1 MISRAHKIKLK
12 PNKAQAV
19 MLSKTAGTAR
29 YAYNWALAETYK
41 GWKDTGKNP
50 SVYELDSRWT
60 AEKPEWAS
68 ETARTSQTRAIL
80 NTKSAY
86 KKFFENLKA
95 GVYAGKQVIHPSFKR
110 KGVHDSFYVDNAH
123 AKLCGKH
130 IKLPRIGSVRMTEK
144 LRYSDCKIM
153 SYTVSHEADGWY
165 VSVQV
170 ELDEELR
177 SSSDSFV
184 GVDVGCKVLAIASD
198 GTECKT
204 PGMLKD
210 LERQLKR
217 KQRLLARKA
226 RGSKNRAKAR
236 IKVAK
241 AYKRIRNVKQDA
253 MHKFTATI
261 AKNHGVVVIE
271 DLDVKGMKE
280 GNNKYVRKG
289 VQQSCMSEIHR
300 QLMYKCNSY
309 IKVDRYYPSSKTCSS
324 CGFHKADLLL
334 GERTFVCPSCGL
346 TIDRDLNAALNLL
359 HEGIRICTVQSARC
373 EIYTEGHSGCAC
385 GGSKSP
391 SKQEVLL

>member
-12 PNKAQAV
+12 PNKVQAV

-41 GWKDTGKNP
+41 GWKETGKNP
-50 SVYELDSRWT
+50 SVYELDKRWT

-86 KKFFENLKA
+86 KKFIENLKA
-95 GVYAGKQVIHPSFKR
+95 GVYVGKQVEHPRFKR
-110 KGVHDSFYVDNAH
+110 KGVHDSFYVDNVH

-130 IKLPRIGSVRMTEK
+130 IKLPRVGSVRMTEF

-153 SYTVSHEADGWY
+153 SYTVSHDADGWY

-170 ELDEELR
+170 EMEEEVR
-177 SSSDSFV
+177 SFSNSFI
-184 GVDVGCKVLAIASD
+184 GVDVGCKSLAVASD

-217 KQRLLARKA
+217 KQRLLARKQK
-226 RGSKNRAKAR
+226 GSKNRAKAR
-236 IKVAK
+236 IKVAR
-241 AYKRIRNVKQDA
+241 AYQRIRNIKRDA
-253 MHKFTATI
+253 VHKFTAAI
-261 AKNHGVVVIE
+261 AKNHGIAVME
-271 DLDVKGMKE
+271 DLDVKTMQENADKRT
-280 GNNKYVRKG
+280 RKG
-289 VQQSCMSEIHR
+289 VHNSCMSEVHR

-309 IKVDRYYPSSKTCSS
+309 IKVDRYFPSSKTCSS
-324 CGFHKADLLL
+324 CGYHKADLLL

-346 TIDRDLNAALNLL
+346 TIDRDFNAALNLL
-359 HEGIRICTVQSARC
+359 HEGIRI
-373 EIYTEGHSGCAC
+373 YTAGHAESAC
-385 GGSKSP
+385 G
-391 SKQEVLL
+391 EAR

>member
-29 YAYNWALAETYK
+29 YAYNWALAEAYK
-41 GWKDTGKNP
+41 GWKDTGKHP
-50 SVYELDSRWT
+50 SVYKLANRWT
-60 AEKPEWAS
+60 VEKPEWAS

-86 KKFFENLKA
+86 KKFIENLKA
-95 GVYAGKQVIHPSFKR
+95 GIYAGKQVIHPSFKR
-110 KGVHDSFYVDNAH
+110 KGVHDSFYVDNTH

-130 IKLPRIGSVRMTEK
+130 IKLPKVGSVRMREL

-153 SYTVSHEADGWY
+153 SYTISCEAGEWY
-165 VSVQV
+165 ASVQV
-170 ELDEELR
+170 ELAEEVR

-198 GTECKT
+198 GTECRT

-226 RGSKNRAKAR
+226 KGSKNRVKAR
-236 IKVAK
+236 LKVAK

-253 MHKFTATI
+253 MHKFTATM

-289 VQQSCMSEIHR
+289 VQQSCMSEVHR

-324 CGFHKADLLL
+324 CGYHKADLLL

-346 TIDRDLNAALNLL
+346 TIDRDFNAALNLL
-359 HEGIRICTVQSARC
+359 HEGIRICTA
-373 EIYTEGHSGCAC
+373 GHAGSAC
-385 GGSKSP
+385 G
-391 SKQEVLL
+391 EAR

>member
-41 GWKDTGKNP
+41 GWKETGKNP
-50 SVYELDSRWT
+50 SVYELDKRWT

-80 NTKSAY
+80 NIKSSY
-86 KKFFENLKA
+86 KKFIENLKA
-95 GVYAGKQVIHPSFKR
+95 GVYAGKQVEHPSFKR
-110 KGVHDSFYVDNAH
+110 KGVHDSFYVDNTH

-130 IKLPRIGSVRMTEK
+130 IKLPKVGSVRMREL

-153 SYTVSHEADGWY
+153 SYTISCEAGEWY
-165 VSVQV
+165 ASVQV
-170 ELDEELR
+170 ELDEEVR

-184 GVDVGCKVLAIASD
+184 GVDVGCKSLAIASD

-204 PGMLKD
+204 LGMLKD

-217 KQRLLARKA
+217 KQRLLSRKA
-226 RGSKNRAKAR
+226 NGSKNRAKAR
-236 IKVAK
+236 IKVAR
-241 AYKRIRNVKQDA
+241 AYQRIRNIKQDA
-253 MHKFTATI
+253 VHKFTAAI
-261 AKNHGVVVIE
+261 AKNHGIVVME

-280 GNNKYVRKG
+280 GCNKLVRKG
-289 VQQSCMSEIHR
+289 VHQSCMAEVHR

-324 CGFHKADLLL
+324 CGYHKADLLL
-334 GERTFVCPSCGL
+334 GDRTFDCPSCGL
-346 TIDRDLNAALNLL
+346 TIDRDFNAALNLL
-359 HEGIRICTVQSARC
+359 HEGIRI
-373 EIYTEGHSGCAC
+373 YTAGHAESAC
-385 GGSKSP
+385 GGSKNP

>member
-41 GWKDTGKNP
+41 GWKETGKSP
-50 SVYELDSRWT
+50 SVYELDKRWT

-80 NTKSAY
+80 NTKNSY
-86 KKFFENLKA
+86 KKFIENLKA
-95 GVYAGKQVIHPSFKR
+95 GVYAGKQVEHPRFKR

-130 IKLPRIGSVRMTEK
+130 IKLPRVGRVRMTEF

-153 SYTVSHEADGWY
+153 SYTVSHDADGWY

-170 ELDEELR
+170 EMEEEVR
-177 SSSDSFV
+177 SSSNSFV
-184 GVDVGCKVLAIASD
+184 GVDVGCKVLAITSD

-204 PGMLKD
+204 PGMLKN

-217 KQRLLARKA
+217 KQRLLARKQK
-226 RGSKNRAKAR
+226 GSKNRAKAR
-236 IKVAK
+236 FAVAR
-241 AYKRIRNVKQDA
+241 AYKRINNVKQDA
-253 MHKFTATI
+253 VHKFTAAI
-261 AKNHGVVVIE
+261 AKNHGIAVME
-271 DLDVKGMKE
+271 DLDVKAMQESADKRT
-280 GNNKYVRKG
+280 RKG
-289 VQQSCMSEIHR
+289 VHNSCMSEVHR
-300 QLMYKCNSY
+300 QLMYKCNNY

-324 CGFHKADLLL
+324 CGYHKADLLL

-346 TIDRDLNAALNLL
+346 TIDRDFNAALNLL
-359 HEGIRICTVQSARC
+359 HEGIRIYTVQSARC
-373 EIYTEGHSGCAC
+373 EICTVGHAGSAC
-385 GGSKSP
+385 G
-391 SKQEVLL
+391 EAR

>member
-41 GWKDTGKNP
+41 GWKETGKNP

-60 AEKPEWAS
+60 TEKPEWAS

-130 IKLPRIGSVRMTEK
+130 IKLPRVGSVRMTEK

-170 ELDEELR
+170 EMDEEVR
-177 SSSDSFV
+177 SYSDSFV

-198 GTECKT
+198 GTECRT

-217 KQRLLARKA
+217 KQRLLSRKQK
-226 RGSKNRAKAR
+226 GSKNRAKAR
-236 IKVAK
+236 LKVAK

-289 VQQSCMSEIHR
+289 VQQSCMSEVHR

-346 TIDRDLNAALNLL
+346 AIDRDLNAALNLL
-359 HEGIRICTVQSARC
+359 HEGIRIYTV
-373 EIYTEGHSGCAC
+373 GHTGSAC
-385 GGSKSP
+385 GEVDGTSM
-391 SKQEVLL
+391 KQEVLL

>member
-29 YAYNWALAETYK
+29 YAYNWALAEAYK
-41 GWKDTGKNP
+41 SWKDTGKNP
-50 SVYELDSRWT
+50 SVYELSNRWT

-123 AKLCGKH
+123 AKLCGRH
-130 IKLPRIGSVRMTEK
+130 IKLPRVGSVRMREL
-144 LRYSDCKIM
+144 LRYSDCKIR
-153 SYTVSHEADGWY
+153 SYTVSHDADGWY

-170 ELDEELR
+170 EMEEEVR
-177 SSSDSFV
+177 SSSSSFV
-184 GVDVGCKVLAIASD
+184 GVDVGCKSFAIASD

-204 PGMLKD
+204 PGMFKN

-217 KQRLLARKA
+217 KQRLLARKQK
-226 RGSKNRAKAR
+226 GSKNRAKAR

-241 AYKRIRNVKQDA
+241 AYQRIRNIKQDA
-253 MHKFTATI
+253 VHKFTAAI
-261 AKNHGVVVIE
+261 AKNHGIAVME
-271 DLDVKGMKE
+271 DLDVKSMQENADKHI
-280 GNNKYVRKG
+280 RKG
-289 VQQSCMSEIHR
+289 VHNSCMSEVHR

-324 CGFHKADLLL
+324 CEYHKADLLL
-334 GERTFVCPSCGL
+334 GERTFICPSCGL
-346 TIDRDLNAALNLL
+346 TINRDFNAAINLL
-359 HEGIRICTVQSARC
+359 HEGTR
-373 EIYTEGHSGCAC
+373 IYTEGHSGSAC
-385 GGSKSP
+385 G
-391 SKQEVLL
+391 EAR

>member
-29 YAYNWALAETYK
+29 YAYNWALAR
-41 GWKDTGKNP
+41 WK
-50 SVYELDSRWT
+50 ELYDQGVRTSYVELSREWT
-60 AEKPEWAS
+60 KDRPEWAS
-68 ETARTSQTRAIL
+68 EVADGAPRRAIMNL
-80 NTKSAY
+80 DKAY
-86 KKFFENLKA
+86 KSFFKGA
-95 GVYAGKQVIHPSFKR
+95 SKYPTFHKKGR
-110 KGVHDSFYVDNAH
+110 KDSFYIANSKATIYGN
-123 AKLCGKH
+123 K
-130 IKLPRIGSVRMTEK
+130 IRLPLIGRVRMTEF

-153 SYTVSHEADGWY
+153 SCTVSHEADGWY

-170 ELDEELR
+170 ELEEEVR

-184 GVDVGCKVLAIASD
+184 GVDVGCKLLAIASD
-198 GTECKT
+198 GTQCKT
-204 PGMLKD
+204 PSMLKN

-226 RGSKNRAKAR
+226 NGSKNRAKAR
-236 IKVAK
+236 FAVAR
-241 AYKRIRNVKQDA
+241 AYKRINNVKQDA
-253 MHKFTATI
+253 MHKFTAAI

-271 DLDVKGMKE
+271 DLDVKGMQE

-289 VQQSCMSEIHR
+289 VQQSCMSEVHR

-324 CGFHKADLLL
+324 CGYYKADLLL
-334 GERTFVCPSCGL
+334 GEKTFVCPSCGL

-359 HEGIRICTVQSARC
+359 HEGIRIYTVQSTRC
-373 EIYTEGHSGCAC
+373 EICTEGHSGCAC
-385 GGSKSP
+385 G
-391 SKQEVLL
+391 EAH

>member
-12 PNKAQAV
+12 PNKVQAV

-50 SVYELDSRWT
+50 SVYELDKRWT
-60 AEKPEWAS
+60 AEKPEWSS

-86 KKFFENLKA
+86 KKFIENLKA
-95 GVYAGKQVIHPSFKR
+95 GVYAGKQVEHPRFKR

-130 IKLPRIGSVRMTEK
+130 IKLPRVGSVRMTEF

-153 SYTVSHEADGWY
+153 SYTISCEAGEWY
-165 VSVQV
+165 ASVQV
-170 ELDEELR
+170 ELEEEVR
-177 SSSDSFV
+177 SSSNSFV

-198 GTECKT
+198 GTECRT

-226 RGSKNRAKAR
+226 NGSKNRAKAR

-241 AYKRIRNVKQDA
+241 AYQRIRNIKQDA
-253 MHKFTATI
+253 VHKFTAAI
-261 AKNHGVVVIE
+261 AKNHGVVVME
-271 DLDVKGMKE
+271 DLDVKAMQESADKRT
-280 GNNKYVRKG
+280 RKG
-289 VQQSCMSEIHR
+289 VHNSCMAEVHR
-300 QLMYKCNSY
+300 QLVYKCNSY

-334 GERTFVCPSCGL
+334 GDRTFVCRSCGL

-359 HEGIRICTVQSARC
+359 HEGIRI
-373 EIYTEGHSGCAC
+373 YTEGHSGSAC
-385 GGSKSP
+385 G
-391 SKQEVLL
+391 EAR

>member
-41 GWKDTGKNP
+41 GWKETGKSP
-50 SVYELDSRWT
+50 SVYELANRWT

-80 NTKSAY
+80 NTKSSY
-86 KKFFENLKA
+86 KKFIENLKA
-95 GVYAGKQVIHPSFKR
+95 GVYAGKQVEHPSFKR

-123 AKLCGKH
+123 AKLCGKY
-130 IKLPRIGSVRMTEK
+130 IKLPKIGSVRIREL

-153 SYTVSHEADGWY
+153 SYTISCEAGEWY

-198 GTECKT
+198 GTECRT

-217 KQRLLARKA
+217 KQRLLARKQK
-226 RGSKNRAKAR
+226 GSKNRAKAR
-236 IKVAK
+236 LKVAK
-241 AYKRIRNVKQDA
+241 AYKRINNVKQDA
-253 MHKFTATI
+253 THKFTATI

-271 DLDVKGMKE
+271 DLDVKSMQGSD
-280 GNNKYVRKG
+280 NKYVRKG
-289 VQQSCMSEIHR
+289 VQQSCMSEVHR

-309 IKVDRYYPSSKTCSS
+309 IKVDRYFPSSKTCSS

-346 TIDRDLNAALNLL
+346 TIDRDFNAALNLL
-359 HEGIRICTVQSARC
+359 HEGIRI
-373 EIYTEGHSGCAC
+373 YTAGHAGSAC
-385 GGSKSP
+385 G
-391 SKQEVLL
+391 EAR

>member
-41 GWKDTGKNP
+41 GWKETGKSP
-50 SVYELDSRWT
+50 SVYELANRWT

-80 NTKSAY
+80 NTKSSY
-86 KKFFENLKA
+86 KKFIENLKA
-95 GVYAGKQVIHPSFKR
+95 GVYAGKQVVHPSFKR

-130 IKLPRIGSVRMTEK
+130 IKLPKVGSVRMRES

-153 SYTVSHEADGWY
+153 SYTISCEAGEWY
-165 VSVQV
+165 ASVQV
-170 ELDEELR
+170 EMDEEVR
-177 SSSDSFV
+177 SSSNSFV
-184 GVDVGCKVLAIASD
+184 GVDVGCKSLAVASD

-226 RGSKNRAKAR
+226 KGSKNRVKAR
-236 IKVAK
+236 FAVAR
-241 AYKRIRNVKQDA
+241 AYQRIRNVKQDA
-253 MHKFTATI
+253 VHKFTAAI

-271 DLDVKGMKE
+271 DLDVKSMQENADKRT
-280 GNNKYVRKG
+280 RKG
-289 VQQSCMSEIHR
+289 VHNSCMSEVHR

-309 IKVDRYYPSSKTCSS
+309 IKVDRYFPSSKTCSN

-334 GERTFVCPSCGL
+334 GDRTFVCPSCGL
-346 TIDRDLNAALNLL
+346 TINRDLNAALNLL
-359 HEGIRICTVQSARC
+359 HEGIRI
-373 EIYTEGHSGCAC
+373 YTEGHSGSAC
-385 GGSKSP
+385 GEVDGTSV
-391 SKQEVLL
+391 KQEVLL

>member
-60 AEKPEWAS
+60 TEKPEWAS

-130 IKLPRIGSVRMTEK
+130 IKLPRVGSVRMTEK

-170 ELDEELR
+170 EMDEEVR
-177 SSSDSFV
+177 SYSDSFV

-198 GTECKT
+198 GTECRT

-217 KQRLLARKA
+217 KQRLLSRKQK
-226 RGSKNRAKAR
+226 GSKNRAKAR
-236 IKVAK
+236 LKVAK

-289 VQQSCMSEIHR
+289 VQQSCMSEVHR

-324 CGFHKADLLL
+324 CGYHKADLLL

-346 TIDRDLNAALNLL
+346 TIDRDFNAALNLL
-359 HEGIRICTVQSARC
+359 HEGIRIYTV
-373 EIYTEGHSGCAC
+373 GHTGSAC
-385 GGSKSP
+385 GEVDGTSM
-391 SKQEVLL
+391 KQEVLL

>member
-29 YAYNWALAETYK
+29 YAYNWALAR
-41 GWKDTGKNP
+41 WK
-50 SVYELDSRWT
+50 ELYDQGVRTSYVELSREWT
-60 AEKPEWAS
+60 KDRPEWAS
-68 ETARTSQTRAIL
+68 EVADGASRRAIMNL
-80 NTKSAY
+80 DKAY
-86 KKFFENLKA
+86 KSFFK
-95 GVYAGKQVIHPSFKR
+95 GISKPPTFHKKGR
-110 KGVHDSFYVDNAH
+110 KDSFYVSNDKAVIYGN
-123 AKLCGKH
+123 K
-130 IKLPRIGSVRMTEK
+130 IKLPLIGRVRMTEF

-153 SYTVSHEADGWY
+153 SYTISCEAGEWY
-165 VSVQV
+165 ASVQV
-170 ELDEELR
+170 EMEEEVR
-177 SSSDSFV
+177 SSSNSFV
-184 GVDVGCKVLAIASD
+184 GVDVGCKALAIASD

-241 AYKRIRNVKQDA
+241 AYQRIRNIKQDA
-253 MHKFTATI
+253 VHKFTAAI
-261 AKNHGVVVIE
+261 AKNHGIVVME
-271 DLDVKGMKE
+271 DLDVKSMQGCC
-280 GNNKYVRKG
+280 NKHVRKG
-289 VQQSCMSEIHR
+289 VQQSCMAEVHR

-324 CGFHKADLLL
+324 CGYHKADLLL

-346 TIDRDLNAALNLL
+346 TIDRDFNAALNLL
-359 HEGIRICTVQSARC
+359 HEGIRI
-373 EIYTEGHSGCAC
+373 YTAGHAGSAC
-385 GGSKSP
+385 G
-391 SKQEVLL
+391 EAR

>member
-41 GWKDTGKNP
+41 GWKETGKNP
-50 SVYELDSRWT
+50 SVYELDKRWT

-80 NTKSAY
+80 NTKSSY
-86 KKFFENLKA
+86 KKFIENLKA
-95 GVYAGKQVIHPSFKR
+95 GVYAGKQVEHPSFKR

-130 IKLPRIGSVRMTEK
+130 IKLPKVGSVRMREL

-153 SYTVSHEADGWY
+153 SYTISCEAGEWY

-170 ELDEELR
+170 EMDEEVR
-177 SSSDSFV
+177 SSSNSFV

-198 GTECKT
+198 DTECRT

-226 RGSKNRAKAR
+226 KGSKNRVKAR
-236 IKVAK
+236 LKVAK
-241 AYKRIRNVKQDA
+241 AYKRINNVKQDV

-271 DLDVKGMKE
+271 DLDVKAMQESADKRT
-280 GNNKYVRKG
+280 RKG
-289 VQQSCMSEIHR
+289 VHNSGMAEVHR

-309 IKVDRYYPSSKTCSS
+309 IKVDRYFPSSKTCSS

-334 GERTFVCPSCGL
+334 GDRTFVCPSCGL

-359 HEGIRICTVQSARC
+359 HEGIRIYTV
-373 EIYTEGHSGCAC
+373 GHTGSAC
-385 GGSKSP
+385 G
-391 SKQEVLL
+391 EAR

>member
-29 YAYNWALAETYK
+29 YAYNWALAEAYK
-41 GWKDTGKNP
+41 SWKDTGKNP
-50 SVYELDSRWT
+50 SVYELANRWT

-86 KKFFENLKA
+86 KKFFENLKT
-95 GVYAGKQVIHPSFKR
+95 GVYVGKQVEHPSFKR
-110 KGVHDSFYVDNAH
+110 KGVHDSFYVDNTH

-130 IKLPRIGSVRMTEK
+130 IKLPKVGSVRMREL

-153 SYTVSHEADGWY
+153 SYTISCEAGEWY
-165 VSVQV
+165 ASVQV
-170 ELDEELR
+170 ELDEEVR

-184 GVDVGCKVLAIASD
+184 GVDVGCKMLAIASD
-198 GTECKT
+198 GTECRT
-204 PGMLKD
+204 PGMLKN

-226 RGSKNRAKAR
+226 KGSKNRAKAR
-236 IKVAK
+236 LKVAK

-271 DLDVKGMKE
+271 DLDVKAMQE
-280 GNNKYVRKG
+280 SNNKYVRKG
-289 VQQSCMSEIHR
+289 IQQSCMSEVHR

-309 IKVDRYYPSSKTCSS
+309 IKVDRYYPSSKTCSN

-334 GERTFVCPSCGL
+334 GDRTFVCLSCGL

-359 HEGIRICTVQSARC
+359 HEGIRI
-373 EIYTEGHSGCAC
+373 YTEGHSGCAC
-385 GGSKSP
+385 GEARWSFAEARS
-391 SKQEVLL
+391 VLRDM

>member
-29 YAYNWALAETYK
+29 YAYNWALAEAYK
-41 GWKDTGKNP
+41 SWKDTGKNP
-50 SVYELDSRWT
+50 SVYELANRWT

-80 NTKSAY
+80 NTKSSY
-86 KKFFENLKA
+86 KKFIENLKA
-95 GVYAGKQVIHPSFKR
+95 GVYAGKQVEHPRFKR

-130 IKLPRIGSVRMTEK
+130 IKLPRVGRVRMTEF

-153 SYTVSHEADGWY
+153 SYTVSHDADGWY

-170 ELDEELR
+170 EMEEEVR
-177 SSSDSFV
+177 SSSNSFV
-184 GVDVGCKVLAIASD
+184 GVDVGCKSLAIASD

-204 PGMLKD
+204 PGMLKN

-217 KQRLLARKA
+217 KQRLFARKQK
-226 RGSKNRAKAR
+226 GSKNRVKAR
-236 IKVAK
+236 LKVAK
-241 AYKRIRNVKQDA
+241 AYQRIRNIKQDA
-253 MHKFTATI
+253 VHKFTAAI
-261 AKNHGVVVIE
+261 AKNHGIVVME
-271 DLDVKGMKE
+271 DLDVKAMQE
-280 GNNKYVRKG
+280 SNNKYVRKG
-289 VQQSCMSEIHR
+289 VQQSCMSEVHR

-324 CGFHKADLLL
+324 CGYHKADLLL
-334 GERTFVCPSCGL
+334 GERTFVCLSCGL
-346 TIDRDLNAALNLL
+346 TIDRDFNAALNLL
-359 HEGIRICTVQSARC
+359 HEGIRI
-373 EIYTEGHSGCAC
+373 YTEGHSGSAC
-385 GGSKSP
+385 G
-391 SKQEVLL
+391 EAR

>member
-29 YAYNWALAETYK
+29 YAYNWALAR
-41 GWKDTGKNP
+41 WK
-50 SVYELDSRWT
+50 ELYDQGVRTSYVELSREWT
-60 AEKPEWAS
+60 KDRPEWAS
-68 ETARTSQTRAIL
+68 EVTDGAPRRAIMNL
-80 NTKSAY
+80 DKAY
-86 KKFFENLKA
+86 KSFFKGA
-95 GVYAGKQVIHPSFKR
+95 SKHPTFHKKGR
-110 KGVHDSFYVDNAH
+110 KDSFYVDNAH

-130 IKLPRIGSVRMTEK
+130 IKLPRVGSVRMREL

-153 SYTVSHEADGWY
+153 SYTVSHDADGWY

-170 ELDEELR
+170 EMDEEVR
-177 SSSDSFV
+177 SSSNSFV

-198 GTECKT
+198 GTECRT

-217 KQRLLARKA
+217 KQRLLSRKQK
-226 RGSKNRAKAR
+226 GSKNRAKAR
-236 IKVAK
+236 LKVAK

-289 VQQSCMSEIHR
+289 VQQSCMSEVHR

-324 CGFHKADLLL
+324 CGYHKADLLL
-334 GERTFVCPSCGL
+334 GDRTFVCPSCGL
-346 TIDRDLNAALNLL
+346 TIDRDFNAALNLL
-359 HEGIRICTVQSARC
+359 HEGIRI
-373 EIYTEGHSGCAC
+373 YTAGHAGSAC
-385 GGSKSP
+385 G
-391 SKQEVLL
+391 EAR

>member
-29 YAYNWALAETYK
+29 YAYNWALAEAYK
-41 GWKDTGKNP
+41 SWKDTGKNP
-50 SVYELDSRWT
+50 SVYELANRWT
-60 AEKPEWAS
+60 VEKPEWAS

-80 NTKSAY
+80 NTNRSY
-86 KKFFENLKA
+86 KKFIENLKA
-95 GVYAGKQVIHPSFKR
+95 GVYAGKQVEHPSFKR

-130 IKLPRIGSVRMTEK
+130 IKLPKVGSVRMTEF

-153 SYTVSHEADGWY
+153 SYTISCEAGEWY

-170 ELDEELR
+170 EMNEEVR
-177 SSSDSFV
+177 SSSSSFV
-184 GVDVGCKVLAIASD
+184 GVDVGCKSLAVASD

-217 KQRLLARKA
+217 KQRLLARKTK
-226 RGSKNRAKAR
+226 GSKNRAKAR

-241 AYKRIRNVKQDA
+241 AYQRIRNIKQDA
-253 MHKFTATI
+253 VHKFTAAI
-261 AKNHGVVVIE
+261 AKNHGIVVME
-271 DLDVKGMKE
+271 DLDVKSMQENADKRT
-280 GNNKYVRKG
+280 RKG
-289 VQQSCMSEIHR
+289 VHNSCMAEVHR

-324 CGFHKADLLL
+324 CGYHKADLLL
-334 GERTFVCPSCGL
+334 GERTFICPSCGL
-346 TIDRDLNAALNLL
+346 TIDRDFNAALNLL
-359 HEGIRICTVQSARC
+359 HEGIRI
-373 EIYTEGHSGCAC
+373 YTEGHSGCAC
-385 GGSKSP
+385 G
-391 SKQEVLL
+391 EAR

>member
-12 PNKAQAV
+12 PNKAQTV

-41 GWKDTGKNP
+41 GWKETGKNP
-50 SVYELDSRWT
+50 SVYELDKRWT

-86 KKFFENLKA
+86 KKFIENLKA
-95 GVYAGKQVIHPSFKR
+95 GVYAGKQVLHPSFKR
-110 KGVHDSFYVDNAH
+110 KGVHDSFYVDNTH

-130 IKLPRIGSVRMTEK
+130 IKLPRVGSVRMREL

-153 SYTVSHEADGWY
+153 SYTISCEAGEWY

-170 ELDEELR
+170 EMEEEVR
-177 SSSDSFV
+177 SSSNSFV
-184 GVDVGCKVLAIASD
+184 GVDVGCKSLAIASD

-204 PGMLKD
+204 PGMLKN
-210 LERQLKR
+210 LEKQLKR
-217 KQRLLARKA
+217 KQRLLARKQK
-226 RGSKNRAKAR
+226 GSKNRAKAR
-236 IKVAK
+236 IKVAR
-241 AYKRIRNVKQDA
+241 AHQRIRNIKQDA
-253 MHKFTATI
+253 VHKFTAAI
-261 AKNHGVVVIE
+261 AKNHGIVVIE
-271 DLDVKGMKE
+271 DLDIKSMQESADKRT
-280 GNNKYVRKG
+280 RKG
-289 VQQSCMSEIHR
+289 VHNSCMAEVHR

-324 CGFHKADLLL
+324 CRYHKADLLL
-334 GERTFVCPSCGL
+334 GDRMFVCPSCGL
-346 TIDRDLNAALNLL
+346 TIDRDFNAALNLL
-359 HEGIRICTVQSARC
+359 HEGIRI
-373 EIYTEGHSGCAC
+373 YTAGHAESAC
-385 GGSKSP
+385 GGSKNP

>member
-41 GWKDTGKNP
+41 GWKETGKSP
-50 SVYELDSRWT
+50 SVYELDKRWT
-60 AEKPEWAS
+60 AEKPEWSS

-86 KKFFENLKA
+86 KKFIENLKA
-95 GVYAGKQVIHPSFKR
+95 GVYAGKQVEHPSFKR
-110 KGVHDSFYVDNAH
+110 KGVHDSFYVGNTY

-130 IKLPRIGSVRMTEK
+130 IKLPKVGSVRMTEF

-153 SYTVSHEADGWY
+153 SYTVSHDADGWY

-170 ELDEELR
+170 EMEEEVR
-177 SSSDSFV
+177 SSSNSFV
-184 GVDVGCKVLAIASD
+184 GVDVGCKSLAVASD

-204 PGMLKD
+204 PGMLKN

-217 KQRLLARKA
+217 KQRLLARKQK
-226 RGSKNRAKAR
+226 GSKNRAKAR
-236 IKVAK
+236 IKVAR
-241 AYKRIRNVKQDA
+241 AYQRIRNIKRDA
-253 MHKFTATI
+253 VHKFTAAI
-261 AKNHGVVVIE
+261 AKNHGIAVME
-271 DLDVKGMKE
+271 DLDVKSMQESADKRT
-280 GNNKYVRKG
+280 RKG
-289 VQQSCMSEIHR
+289 VHNSCMSEVHR

-324 CGFHKADLLL
+324 CGYHKADLLL
-334 GERTFVCPSCGL
+334 GERTFICPSCGL

-359 HEGIRICTVQSARC
+359 HEGIRI
-373 EIYTEGHSGCAC
+373 YTEGHSGCAC
-385 GGSKSP
+385 G
-391 SKQEVLL
+391 EAR

>member
-29 YAYNWALAETYK
+29 YAYNWALAR
-41 GWKDTGKNP
+41 WK
-50 SVYELDSRWT
+50 ELYNQGVRTSYVELSREWT
-60 AEKPEWAS
+60 KDRPEWVS
-68 ETARTSQTRAIL
+68 EVTDGAPRRAIMNL
-80 NTKSAY
+80 DKAY
-86 KKFFENLKA
+86 KAFF
-95 GVYAGKQVIHPSFKR
+95 
-110 KGVHDSFYVDNAH
+110 KGVSKPPTFHKKGRKDSFYVSNDKAVIYGN
-123 AKLCGKH
+123 K
-130 IKLPRIGSVRMTEK
+130 IRLPLIGRVRMTEK

-153 SYTVSHEADGWY
+153 SYTISCEAGEWY
-165 VSVQV
+165 ASVQV
-170 ELDEELR
+170 EMDEEVR

-184 GVDVGCKVLAIASD
+184 GVDVGCKSLAIASD
-198 GTECKT
+198 GTECRT

-226 RGSKNRAKAR
+226 KGSKNRAKAR
-236 IKVAK
+236 LKVAK
-241 AYKRIRNVKQDA
+241 AYKRINNIKQDA

-271 DLDVKGMKE
+271 DLDVKAMQESADKRT
-280 GNNKYVRKG
+280 RKG
-289 VQQSCMSEIHR
+289 VHNSCMAEVHR

-324 CGFHKADLLL
+324 CGYHKADLLL

-359 HEGIRICTVQSARC
+359 HEGIRI
-373 EIYTEGHSGCAC
+373 YTEGHSGSAC
-385 GGSKSP
+385 G
-391 SKQEVLL
+391 EAR

>member
-41 GWKDTGKNP
+41 GWKETGKNP
-50 SVYELDSRWT
+50 SVYELDKRWT

-68 ETARTSQTRAIL
+68 ETARTSQTRAVL

-95 GVYAGKQVIHPSFKR
+95 GVYAGKQVLHPSFKR
-110 KGVHDSFYVDNAH
+110 KGVHDSFYVDNTH

-130 IKLPRIGSVRMTEK
+130 IKLPRVGSVRMREL

-153 SYTVSHEADGWY
+153 SYTISCEAGEWY

-170 ELDEELR
+170 EMEEEVR
-177 SSSDSFV
+177 SSSNSFV
-184 GVDVGCKVLAIASD
+184 GVDVGCKSLAVASD

-204 PGMLKD
+204 PGMLKN

-217 KQRLLARKA
+217 KQRLLARKQK
-226 RGSKNRAKAR
+226 GSKNRAKAR
-236 IKVAK
+236 IKVAR
-241 AYKRIRNVKQDA
+241 AYQRIRSIKQDA
-253 MHKFTATI
+253 VHKFTAAI
-261 AKNHGVVVIE
+261 AKNHGIAVME
-271 DLDVKGMKE
+271 DLDVKSMQENADKRT
-280 GNNKYVRKG
+280 RKG
-289 VQQSCMSEIHR
+289 VHNSCMSEVHR

-324 CGFHKADLLL
+324 CGYHKADLLL

-346 TIDRDLNAALNLL
+346 TIDRDFNAALNLL
-359 HEGIRICTVQSARC
+359 HEGIRI
-373 EIYTEGHSGCAC
+373 YTAGHAESAC
-385 GGSKSP
+385 GGSKNP

>member
-1 MISRAHKIKLK
+1 MVSRAHKIKLK

-41 GWKDTGKNP
+41 GWKETGKNP

-60 AEKPEWAS
+60 TEKPEWAS

-130 IKLPRIGSVRMTEK
+130 IKLPRVGSVRMTEK

-170 ELDEELR
+170 ELDEEVR

-198 GTECKT
+198 GTQCKT

-217 KQRLLARKA
+217 KQRLLARKQK
-226 RGSKNRAKAR
+226 GSKNRAKAR
-236 IKVAK
+236 FKVAK
-241 AYKRIRNVKQDA
+241 AYKRISNVKQDA
-253 MHKFTATI
+253 IHKFTATI

-289 VQQSCMSEIHR
+289 VQQSCMSEVHR

-334 GERTFVCPSCGL
+334 GDRTFVCPSCGL

-359 HEGIRICTVQSARC
+359 HEGIRIYTV
-373 EIYTEGHSGCAC
+373 GHTGSAC
-385 GGSKSP
+385 GEVDGTSV
-391 SKQEVLL
+391 KQEVLL

>member
-29 YAYNWALAETYK
+29 YAYNWALAR
-41 GWKDTGKNP
+41 WK
-50 SVYELDSRWT
+50 ELYNQGVRTSYVELSREWT
-60 AEKPEWAS
+60 KDRPEWAS
-68 ETARTSQTRAIL
+68 EVTDGAPRRAIMNL
-80 NTKSAY
+80 DKAY
-86 KKFFENLKA
+86 KSFFK
-95 GVYAGKQVIHPSFKR
+95 GDSKYPTFHKKGR
-110 KGVHDSFYVDNAH
+110 KDSFYVDNTH

-130 IKLPRIGSVRMTEK
+130 IKLPKVGSVRMREL

-153 SYTVSHEADGWY
+153 SYTISCEAGEWY
-165 VSVQV
+165 ASVQV
-170 ELDEELR
+170 ELDEEVR

-198 GTECKT
+198 GIQCKT
-204 PGMLKD
+204 PSMLKN

-226 RGSKNRAKAR
+226 NGSKNRAKAR
-236 IKVAK
+236 FAVAR
-241 AYKRIRNVKQDA
+241 AYKRISNVKQDA
-253 MHKFTATI
+253 IHKFTATI

-289 VQQSCMSEIHR
+289 VQQSCMAEVHR

-309 IKVDRYYPSSKTCSS
+309 IKVDRYYPSSKTCSG

-334 GERTFVCPSCGL
+334 GDRVFDCPSCGL
-346 TIDRDLNAALNLL
+346 TIGRDLNAALNLL
-359 HEGIRICTVQSARC
+359 HEGIRI
-373 EIYTEGHSGCAC
+373 YTAGHAGSAC
-385 GGSKSP
+385 GEVDGTSM
-391 SKQEVLL
+391 KQEVLL

>member
-41 GWKDTGKNP
+41 GWKETGKSP
-50 SVYELDSRWT
+50 SVYELANRWT

-80 NTKSAY
+80 NTKSSY
-86 KKFFENLKA
+86 KKFIENLKA
-95 GVYAGKQVIHPSFKR
+95 GVYAGKQVVHPSFKR

-130 IKLPRIGSVRMTEK
+130 IKLPKVGSVRMRES

-153 SYTVSHEADGWY
+153 SYTISCEAGEWY
-165 VSVQV
+165 ASVQV
-170 ELDEELR
+170 EMDEEVR

-184 GVDVGCKVLAIASD
+184 GVDVGCKLLAIASD

-204 PGMLKD
+204 PGMLKN

-226 RGSKNRAKAR
+226 KGSKNRAKAR
-236 IKVAK
+236 IKVAR
-241 AYKRIRNVKQDA
+241 AYQRIRNIKQDA
-253 MHKFTATI
+253 VHKFTAAI

-271 DLDVKGMKE
+271 DLDVKSMQENADKRT
-280 GNNKYVRKG
+280 RKG
-289 VQQSCMSEIHR
+289 VHNSCMSEVHR

-309 IKVDRYYPSSKTCSS
+309 IKVDRYFPSSKTCSN

-334 GERTFVCPSCGL
+334 GDRTFVCPSCGL
-346 TIDRDLNAALNLL
+346 TINRDLNAALNLL
-359 HEGIRICTVQSARC
+359 HEGIRI
-373 EIYTEGHSGCAC
+373 YTEGHSGSAC
-385 GGSKSP
+385 GEVDGTSV
-391 SKQEVLL
+391 KQEVLL

>member
-60 AEKPEWAS
+60 AKKPEWAS

-95 GVYAGKQVIHPSFKR
+95 GVYAGKQVSHPRFKR

-170 ELDEELR
+170 EMDEEVR

-198 GTECKT
+198 GTQCKT
-204 PGMLKD
+204 PGMLKN

-217 KQRLLARKA
+217 KQRLLARKQK
-226 RGSKNRAKAR
+226 GSKNRVKAR
-236 IKVAK
+236 FKVAK
-241 AYKRIRNVKQDA
+241 AYKRISNVKQDA

-289 VQQSCMSEIHR
+289 VQQSCMSEVHR

-309 IKVDRYYPSSKTCSS
+309 IKVDRYYPSSKTCSG
-324 CGFHKADLLL
+324 CGFHKADLTL
-334 GERTFVCPSCGL
+334 GDRVFDCPSCGL

-359 HEGIRICTVQSARC
+359 HEGIRIYTV
-373 EIYTEGHSGCAC
+373 GHTGSAC
-385 GGSKSP
+385 G
-391 SKQEVLL
+391 EAR